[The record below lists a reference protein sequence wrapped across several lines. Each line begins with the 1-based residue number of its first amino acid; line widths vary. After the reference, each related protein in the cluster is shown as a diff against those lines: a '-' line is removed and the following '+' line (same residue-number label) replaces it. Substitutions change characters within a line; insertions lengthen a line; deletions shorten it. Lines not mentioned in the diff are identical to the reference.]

1 MCVLNPIVKVPVQ
14 TQWYILIILILGY
27 DKLLLA
33 SRCNEVD
40 NKHNYIYTYNY
51 FKTISCPPWFKPSN
65 GTCIFG
71 ESIDGIVRCN
81 ESLLESAI
89 LESYWMTYNE
99 ATETVVIGAC
109 FYNCVNNAFKE
120 LSTILCQVLVSN

>member
-1 MCVLNPIVKVPVQ
+1 MK
-14 TQWYILIILILGY
+14 WIISTTIYMHTIISKLYLAHLG
-27 DKLLLA
+27 
-33 SRCNEVD
+33 
-40 NKHNYIYTYNY
+40 
-51 FKTISCPPWFKPSN
+51 SN
-65 GTCIFG
+65 HPMALVFLG